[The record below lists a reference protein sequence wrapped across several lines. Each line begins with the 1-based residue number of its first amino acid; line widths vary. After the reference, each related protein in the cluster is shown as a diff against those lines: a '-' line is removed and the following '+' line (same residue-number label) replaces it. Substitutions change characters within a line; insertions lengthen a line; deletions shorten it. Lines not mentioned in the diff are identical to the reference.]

1 MDFFAIVL
9 LLAIAAW
16 VLTRQLRKRQQYRYL
31 VEHGVRTEARII
43 QRFERRLPK
52 ARRRQFVEYV
62 FDTAEGTSVSQKI
75 PVTRA
80 EYVAADSG
88 RTIPIIYDPGQPSL
102 NRPTAYLARK
112 GYLNGSQ

>member
-1 MDFFAIVL
+1 MDFFAVVL

-16 VLTRQLRKRQQYRYL
+16 ILTRQLRKRQQYRYL
-31 VEHGVRTEARII
+31 VEQGLRTDARII

-62 FDTAEGTSVSQKI
+62 FDTAEGISVSQKV

-80 EYVAADSG
+80 EYESAGSG
-88 RTIPIIYDPGQPSL
+88 RAIPIIYDPREPSI

-112 GYLNGSQ
+112 GYLNES